1 MKRHALIL
9 LIAGLVAGTSF
20 HCASPEFTT
29 AKIALGQRDY
39 PKALRNLELETRKNP
54 GNVEAWLLLAQLY
67 RDHKKDYAAAAE
79 ALRNARENDRAG
91 SWRERIAAEELLL
104 WMTAYNDAIV
114 LYNQLVQVEQ
124 PLPQESLRRAQQLLE
139 LVVQLKPDVPDAYGL
154 LGTLQE
160 LAGDTAAALKTFER
174 YRELLQPEL
183 QVARRTGIALGMS
196 REELLQRLGA
206 PAASRVTASDADTLL
221 VERWTVDGAPLYVF
235 SIRTA
240 GGATRVEGWRY
251 NPPAVWSELEKE
263 RYTRLSL
270 QPLLSAAIAAL
281 DRGEYERALSF
292 ADDILT
298 LQPTNEQALSVRA
311 EVYDRQGR
319 TEELLRLLE
328 QLRQQYPTNKVYHA
342 QYGLLLTKLERYEE
356 AIRAYEEALRLD
368 PNYDLALFNAAAA
381 YKNWAGKL
389 QQEELEKRRQ
399 NPKYQ
404 EQRERYAPLLRKAAE
419 YFERYRE
426 LPGKRDELTVLDQ
439 LVNIY
444 EVLPDRQK
452 LERIVRELE
461 ALAPRF
467 EREARYY
474 EILGGVYARRGD
486 KTKAEEYYRKAD
498 QLRKQ

>member
-1 MKRHALIL
+1 MKRHALIV
-9 LIAGLVAGTSF
+9 LIAGLVAVTSF

-29 AKIALGQRDY
+29 AKIALGQRDFA
-39 PKALRNLELETRKNP
+39 KALYNLELETRKNP
-54 GNVEAWLLLAQLY
+54 SNVEAWLLLAQLY

-79 ALRNARENDRAG
+79 ALRNARANDRAG
-91 SWRERIAAEELLL
+91 SWRERIATEELLL
-104 WMTAYNDAIV
+104 WLTAYNDAIV
-114 LYNQLVQVEQ
+114 LYNQLVQAER
-124 PLPQESLRRAQQLLE
+124 PPQESLRRAQQLLE

-154 LGTLQE
+154 LGTIQE
-160 LAGDTAAALKTFER
+160 LDGDTVAALKAFER

-206 PAASRVTASDADTLL
+206 PVASRATASDDDTLL

-235 SIRTA
+235 SVRTA

-251 NPPAVWSELEKE
+251 NPPAAWSEEEKG
-263 RYTRLSL
+263 RYVRLSL
-270 QPLLSAAIAAL
+270 QPLLSAAIAAV
-281 DRGEYERALSF
+281 DRGEYERALSY
-292 ADDILT
+292 ADAILT

-319 TEELLRLLE
+319 TEELLELLQ
-328 QLRQQYPTNKVYHA
+328 QLCRQYPTNKVYHA

-356 AIRAYEEALRLD
+356 AVRAYEEALRLD

-389 QQEELEKRRQ
+389 QQEELERRRQ
-399 NPKYQ
+399 NPRYQ
-404 EQRERYAPLLRKAAE
+404 ERRERYTPLLQKAAE

-426 LPGKRDELTVLDQ
+426 LPAKRDDLIVLDQ

-444 EVLPDRQK
+444 EVLPDRAK
-452 LERIVRELE
+452 LERVVRELE

-486 KTKAEEYYRKAD
+486 KAKAEEYYRKAD
-498 QLRKQ
+498 ELRKQ

>member
-9 LIAGLVAGTSF
+9 LVAGLVAATSF

-54 GNVEAWLLLAQLY
+54 GNVEAWLLLAQLHREY
-67 RDHKKDYAAAAE
+67 TGNYTAAAE
-79 ALRNARENDRAG
+79 ALQNARAGDRTGA
-91 SWRERIAAEELLL
+91 WKERIAAEELAL
-104 WMTAYNDAIV
+104 WVTAYNAAIG
-114 LYNQLVQVEQ
+114 LYNEVVTAER
-124 PLPQESLRRAQQLLE
+124 PPEESLRRAKQLLE

-154 LGTLQE
+154 LGTLEE
-160 LAGDTAAALKTFER
+160 LLGDTVAALARFER

-183 QVARRTGIALGMS
+183 QVARRIGIALGMP
-196 REELLQRLGA
+196 REDLLQRLGM
-206 PAASRVTASDADTLL
+206 PSASRDIPAGTDTLR
-221 VERWTVDGAPLYVF
+221 VDRWTVEGAPLYVF
-235 SIRTA
+235 SAQTA

-251 NPPAVWSELEKE
+251 NPPAAWSEEEKG
-263 RYTRLSL
+263 RYVRLSL
-270 QPLLSAAIAAL
+270 QPLISAAIAAV
-281 DRGEYERALSF
+281 DRAEYELALSY
-292 ADDILT
+292 ADAVLT
-298 LQPTNEQALSVRA
+298 LQPTNEQALSIRA

-319 TEELLRLLE
+319 TEELLELLQ

-342 QYGLLLTKLERYEE
+342 QYGLLLTKLERYGE
-356 AIRAYEEALRLD
+356 AVRAYEEALRLD

-389 QQEELEKRRQ
+389 QQEELDKRRQ
-399 NPKYQ
+399 NPRYQ
-404 EQRERYAPLLRKAAE
+404 EQRERYAPLLQKAAE

-426 LPGKRDELTVLDQ
+426 LPGKRDDLIVLDQ

-444 EVLPDRQK
+444 EVLPDRAK
-452 LERIVRELE
+452 LERVVRELE

-486 KTKAEEYYRKAD
+486 KAKAEEYYRKAD

>member
-328 QLRQQYPTNKVYHA
+328 QLRQQYSTNKVYHA

-452 LERIVRELE
+452 LERIIRELE